1 MKFREVA
8 NRLTGISTPVFGV
21 SWQPPKSEVAVAAR
35 VLNFLADRRVLY
47 NPSELEMPEHCVTS
61 VIEIRHFLTDELGEL
76 DAKSDL
82 AATLRAMRAAC
93 RKFLDTTQGR
103 DDMPGWRGGA
113 PWGYAAWVIETAL
126 GEMRGVL
133 GVHIAQLSAR
143 YGLDVEEE
151 LAQIIPGQDED
162 D

>member
-1 MKFREVA
+1 MKSREAA

-21 SWQPPKSEVAVAAR
+21 SWEPLKSEVAVAAR
-35 VLNFLADRRVLY
+35 VLTFLADRRVLY
-47 NPSELEMPEHCVTS
+47 NPSELELPEQRVTS

-126 GEMRGVL
+126 GEMRGVF
-133 GVHIAQLSAR
+133 GVRAA
-143 YGLDVEEE
+143 
-151 LAQIIPGQDED
+151 
-162 D
+162 

>member
-1 MKFREVA
+1 MKAKEVL
-8 NRLTGISTPVFGV
+8 RPLTGISTPVFGV

-76 DAKSDL
+76 GAKSDL

-126 GEMRGVL
+126 GEMRGVF
-133 GVHIAQLSAR
+133 GVRAA
-143 YGLDVEEE
+143 
-151 LAQIIPGQDED
+151 
-162 D
+162 